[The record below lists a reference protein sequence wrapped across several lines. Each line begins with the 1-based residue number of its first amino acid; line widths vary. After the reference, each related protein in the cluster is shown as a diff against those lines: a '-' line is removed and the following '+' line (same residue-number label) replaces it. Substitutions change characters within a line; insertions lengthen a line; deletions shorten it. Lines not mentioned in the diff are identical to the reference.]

1 MSKNNGKLPDYL
13 ILFSETTGKWHIIS
27 VSQSPEG
34 TDPHG
39 NEAFK
44 DVNISHETKLSL
56 LDEASA
62 TYQIIDPRQHIKQKG
77 ST

>member
-13 ILFSETTGKWHIIS
+13 ILFSETTGKWHI
-27 VSQSPEG
+27 

-56 LDEASA
+56 LDEAGA
-62 TYQIIDPRQHIKQKG
+62 TYQIIDPRQHIQQKG
-77 ST
+77 NQ